1 MQSKHSHPQASR
13 YPLFRFH
20 QVREALQ
27 LVAGYR
33 KIAALLNNQADQLPP
48 FLLRLVLAY
57 EFWEAGLMKIESK
70 NWFSQLDFPFPFNL
84 FSDDSLWTLAT
95 WFEIT
100 GAIALLL
107 GLGTRFFAAALMMLT
122 LVAIHTVHWPVDWH
136 TLAELSRGFTITDD
150 GYGNFKLPV
159 IYLIMFLPL
168 LFSGAGKWSLDFA
181 ADRYIRKD
189 N

>member
-107 GLGTRFFAAALMMLT
+107 GLGTRFFAAALMMLLLPRET
-122 LVAIHTVHWPVDWH
+122 RRSTG
-136 TLAELSRGFTITDD
+136 AELRGGLLVGGSFGLGIWLQMAGLSTVSP
-150 GYGNFKLPV
+150 PV
-159 IYLIMFLPL
+159 SAFLTALTVVLVPIGQL
-168 LFSGAGKWSLDFA
+168 LFLH
-181 ADRYIRKD
+181 RRL
-189 N
+189 